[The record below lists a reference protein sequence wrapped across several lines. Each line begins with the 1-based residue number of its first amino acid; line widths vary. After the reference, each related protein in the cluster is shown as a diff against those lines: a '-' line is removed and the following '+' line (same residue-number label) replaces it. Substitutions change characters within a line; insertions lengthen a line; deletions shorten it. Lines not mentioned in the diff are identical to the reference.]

1 MKELKEVL
9 EDKNLTF
16 GADRT
21 MKKLRKGELKSIF
34 LAKNCPTGIKDMIKS
49 YAKIGGVKIVEL
61 DVKNEELG
69 VLCKKYFSISVLS
82 C

>member
-1 MKELKEVL
+1 MKELKEIL
-9 EDKNLTF
+9 EGKNLTV
-16 GADRT
+16 GADST
-21 MKKLRKGELKSIF
+21 IKKLRKGEIKNIF
-34 LAKNCPTGIKDMIKS
+34 LAKNCPVGIKDMIKS

-61 DVKNEELG
+61 DIKNEELG